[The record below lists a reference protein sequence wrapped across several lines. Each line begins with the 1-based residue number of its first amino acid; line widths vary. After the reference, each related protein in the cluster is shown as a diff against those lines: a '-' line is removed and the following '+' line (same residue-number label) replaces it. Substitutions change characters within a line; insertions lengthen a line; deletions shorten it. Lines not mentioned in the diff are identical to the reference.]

1 MGVFIESLLG
11 HMSAC
16 SRRALVITVMS
27 DRDGDF
33 VWDQV
38 LVCRFFKL
46 RKLLNNPLSQS
57 CFDDSDA

>member
-27 DRDGDF
+27 DGDGDF

-38 LVCRFFKL
+38 LVCHFLL